1 MPGLIALKLR
11 SWAHLFEGHALVL
24 SLLFVGALATG
35 WLVLP
40 GEDERIAA
48 LERDGQMQR
57 ALQLLE
63 AQFAHGDRRQRT
75 LFQLQHFYDYYGN
88 VEKSRQMLEMLAAL
102 RPRDAYVQRQ
112 LAQFYKQTQ
121 DEPSY
126 IKALRNQ
133 LALRYSE
140 PACRELI
147 GILRRNSEYE
157 GEQKAISDCQAAGY
171 RRPDDIVR
179 LAFLDASDGKLAVTA
194 TLLTAVDDRRRL
206 KASNERLLLFS
217 ALIET
222 ENAEEATRRG
232 VRWLHGQRDNDLA
245 LELISMLIQA
255 HHHELAL
262 NMAKEVGTP
271 GDPVSLS
278 VGEILIDQGQSEP
291 ARSYLND
298 WLESAKIIDAETAG
312 RFIAAAL
319 DVEDVALALRAAKRW
334 GLERLDQHDLSL
346 LAEALSAESM
356 LDEFDRVR
364 VLLRPESLSANPLL
378 AAAVEIR
385 SGHTDAGRV
394 LLARLHREELEEWQ
408 LPHWARLT
416 EQAGIVPEN
425 AAVVRDLK
433 SERVPIVG
441 PAQAKAKRMIRH
453 AAIKRLRQQLHRR
466 LLQQLPAD
474 KPPAP
479 PPASSPQSTSSS
491 SDG

>member
-11 SWAHLFEGHALVL
+11 SWVLLFEHHALVL
-24 SLLFVGALATG
+24 SLLFVGALAAG

-75 LFQLQHFYDYYGN
+75 LFQLQRFYDYYGN
-88 VEKSRQMLEMLAAL
+88 VEQSRQMLEMLAAL
-102 RPRDAYVQRQ
+102 RPRDGYVQRQ

-140 PACRELI
+140 PVCRELI
-147 GILRRNSEYE
+147 GILRRNSEYDA
-157 GEQKAISDCQAAGY
+157 EQKAITDCQAAGY
-171 RRPDDIVR
+171 RRPEDIVR
-179 LAFLDASDGKLAVTA
+179 LAFLNASDGKLAVTA
-194 TLLTAVDDRRRL
+194 TLLAAADDRRRL

-255 HHHELAL
+255 QHHELAL
-262 NMAKEVGTP
+262 DMAKDVGTP

-278 VGEILIDQGQSEP
+278 VAEILIDQGQIGP
-291 ARSYLND
+291 AQSYLND
-298 WLESAKIIDAETAG
+298 WLESAKLIDAETAG

-319 DVEDVALALRAAKRW
+319 DVEEVALALRGAERF
-334 GLERLDQHDLSL
+334 GLEHLDQHDLGL
-346 LAEALSAESM
+346 LAEALSAESK
-356 LDEFDRVR
+356 LDEFDRIR
-364 VLLRPESLSANPLL
+364 ALLRPESLAANPLL
-378 AAAVEIR
+378 AAAVELR
-385 SGHTDAGRV
+385 SGHTEAARV
-394 LLARLHREELEEWQ
+394 LLGRLREEELDEWQ
-408 LPHWARLT
+408 VPHWARLT
-416 EQAGIVPEN
+416 EQAAIAPEN
-425 AAVVRDLK
+425 AAVAREYE
-433 SERVPIVG
+433 SETPPIVG
-441 PAQAKAKRMIRH
+441 PAQAEAKRIIRY
-453 AAIKRLRQQLHRR
+453 AVIKRLRRQLRRR
-466 LLQQLPAD
+466 LLQQPLVDAQS
-474 KPPAP
+474 AP
-479 PPASSPQSTSSS
+479 PTSRPLYPSS
-491 SDG
+491 GR

>member
-1 MPGLIALKLR
+1 MPGLIALRLR
-11 SWAHLFEGHALVL
+11 SWAHLFEAHVLVL
-24 SLLFVGALATG
+24 SLLFLGALVTG

-75 LFQLQHFYDYYGN
+75 LFQLQRFYDYYGN

-112 LAQFYKQTQ
+112 LAQFYKQSQ

-140 PACRELI
+140 PVCRELI

-157 GEQKAISDCQAAGY
+157 AEQKAITDCQAAGY
-171 RRPDDIVR
+171 RRPEDIVR
-179 LAFLDASDGKLAVTA
+179 LAFLNASDGKLAVTA
-194 TLLTAVDDRRRL
+194 TLLAAVDDRRRL

-255 HHHELAL
+255 QHHGLAL
-262 NMAKEVGTP
+262 NMAKDVGTP

-278 VGEILIDQGQSEP
+278 VGEILIDQGQTEP
-291 ARSYLND
+291 AQSYLND
-298 WLESAKIIDAETAG
+298 WLESAKAMDAETAG
-312 RFIAAAL
+312 RFVAAAL
-319 DVEDVALALRAAKRW
+319 DVEDAALAMRGAERF
-334 GLERLDQHDLSL
+334 GLERLDQRDLSL
-346 LAEALSAESM
+346 LAEAMSAESR
-356 LDEFDRVR
+356 LAEFDRVR
-364 VLLRPESLSANPLL
+364 ALLRPESLAANPLL
-378 AAAVEIR
+378 AAAVELR
-385 SGHTDAGRV
+385 SGRTEAGRM
-394 LLARLHREELEEWQ
+394 LLARLHREELKEWQ
-408 LPHWARLT
+408 LPHWMHLI

-425 AAVVRDLK
+425 TVVVRDLK
-433 SERVPIVG
+433 NETPPIVG
-441 PAQAKAKRMIRH
+441 PAQAGANRIIRH

-466 LLQQLPAD
+466 LLQQPPD
-474 KPPAP
+474 TQPAP
-479 PPASSPQSTSSS
+479 PASAPPSTSSS
-491 SDG
+491 SGG